1 MDVGILTTL
10 GGNVAILLCM
20 LAVAAHLRKGME
32 AMEGRLITA
41 MEELKSNIRDLC
53 RDVAVQPG
61 APRHPGQPQAADF
74 RDLRRDVV
82 VLQVEMGIVK
92 HHLGIAPDYRVAVSQ
107 VQTAAGSSQE
117 STSG

>member
-1 MDVGILTTL
+1 MPRSRPQAVMIGKRRRSVDAGILTTL
-10 GGNVAILLCM
+10 GGNVVMLLGM
-20 LAVAAHLRKGME
+20 LAVATHLRKGME

-53 RDVAVQPG
+53 RDV
-61 APRHPGQPQAADF
+61 
-74 RDLRRDVV
+74 V

-92 HHLGIAPDYRVAVSQ
+92 HHLGIAPDDRVAVSQ